1 MISFSVPDTMI
12 FAFPVLF
19 FLLILW
25 VLTVLAWI
33 EGLRAIRAAGQPQSG
48 IRGRVLPPLM
58 LLMVPL
64 AALVFLF
71 LLRLRLDVRHATY
84 YLLPGRMFFVAFVS
98 ALAALLMSLRA
109 PRGVRGLTLS
119 AAIAWLIG
127 FGLVIRLMIGLNGL
141 R

>member
-1 MISFSVPDTMI
+1 
-12 FAFPVLF
+12 
-19 FLLILW
+19 
-25 VLTVLAWI
+25 
-33 EGLRAIRAAGQPQSG
+33 
-48 IRGRVLPPLM
+48 M

>member
-1 MISFSVPDTMI
+1 MI

-33 EGLRAIRAAGQPQSG
+33 EGLRAIKTAGESKPD
-48 IRGRVLPPLM
+48 IRGRTLPPLI
-58 LLMVPL
+58 LLAVPI

-71 LLRLRLDVRHATY
+71 VLRLSLRHPTY
-84 YLLPGRMFFVAFVS
+84 SVLPERIFLISLLS
-98 ALAALLMSLRA
+98 ALAALLMSFRA
-109 PRGVRGLTLS
+109 PRGVRGLALS
-119 AAIAWLIG
+119 AAIAWIIA
-127 FGLVIRLMIGLNGL
+127 FALVIRATIALNGL